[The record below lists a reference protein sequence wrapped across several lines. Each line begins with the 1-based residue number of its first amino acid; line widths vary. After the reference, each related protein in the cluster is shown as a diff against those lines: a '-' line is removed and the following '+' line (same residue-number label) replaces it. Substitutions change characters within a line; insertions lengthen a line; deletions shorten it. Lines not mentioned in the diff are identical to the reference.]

1 MRRLSLT
8 LSAISALA
16 MLIALAAWIPDT
28 IVYHYDIRGMANQW
42 GSKWWY
48 ALIALLPL
56 ALAISYECYR
66 HSEKGSVRNRAVE
79 DRLIPLLPPLF
90 ILLGWVMLLNGVNSA
105 AKLDVRAGCGIMIGL
120 GLVMIVFL
128 NYSGKIQ
135 QNRHMGIR
143 TPWTLKNEQVWKRTH
158 RLSGF
163 AGVAGG
169 LILMISGVV
178 GMILTEHAWIIC
190 MSGLLLALILIVL
203 LPIIYSYIIYKKI
216 AEKVR

>member
-16 MLIALAAWIPDT
+16 MLIALAIWIPDT
-28 IVYHYDIRGMANQW
+28 IVYHYDIHGMANQW

-56 ALAISYECYR
+56 ALALSYECYR

-90 ILLGWVMLLNGVNSA
+90 ILLGWVMLLNGVNNA
-105 AKLDVRAGCGIMIGL
+105 AKLDVRVGCGIIIAL
-120 GLVMIVFL
+120 GLVMIVFS
-128 NYSGKIQ
+128 NYNGKIR

-169 LILMISGVV
+169 LIMMVSGAV
-178 GMILTEHAWIIC
+178 GMILTQHAWIIC
-190 MSGLLLALILIVL
+190 MSGLFLGLVLIAL
-203 LPIIYSYIIYKKI
+203 LPITYSYIIYKKI
-216 AEKVR
+216 DEKVR